1 MDEYLLKVLLQNDK
15 QPTELVTYAS
25 SIDEALDNSVQI
37 SSITYVFTI
46 TRSSDSKIW
55 EIYEDIIPLRELR
68 KLINE
73 ILDCDFRIKFPVK
86 EI

>member
-1 MDEYLLKVLLQNDK
+1 
-15 QPTELVTYAS
+15 
-25 SIDEALDNSVQI
+25 VQI

-55 EIYEDIIPLRELR
+55 EIHENIIPLRELR

-86 EI
+86 EV

>member
-25 SIDEALDNSVQI
+25 CIDEALDNSVQI

-46 TRSSDSKIW
+46 TRSFDSKIW
-55 EIYEDIIPLRELR
+55 EIDEDITPLRELR

>member
-25 SIDEALDNSVQI
+25 CIDEALDNSVQI

-86 EI
+86 EV